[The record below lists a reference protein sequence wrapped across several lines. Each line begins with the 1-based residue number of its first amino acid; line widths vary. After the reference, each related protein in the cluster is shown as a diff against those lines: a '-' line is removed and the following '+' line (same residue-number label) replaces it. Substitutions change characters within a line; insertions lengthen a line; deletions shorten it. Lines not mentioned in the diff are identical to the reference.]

1 MEVRVNDLRLND
13 QFQCRYHGIDQ
24 QEMHQQMMKILL
36 QHKSEYFGKAPVSID
51 ASLLTNE
58 SIFLIEKI
66 LKLTSNSKW
75 FNIFC

>member
-1 MEVRVNDLRLND
+1 
-13 QFQCRYHGIDQ
+13 
-24 QEMHQQMMKILL
+24 MHQQMMKILL
-36 QHKSEYFGKAPVSID
+36 QHKSEYSGKAPVSID